1 MKNRTS
7 GFTLI
12 ELVIVIAIVG
22 ILTTIALPSYQESVR
37 KSRRRDAQSELLNF
51 VNAMERH
58 FTEVGSYCDAGGTGG
73 SNTCGAS
80 GTNDTGTASI
90 FSPSA
95 SVSTYYTFTINAM
108 NASGTSY
115 TLQAVPV
122 AGGPQASD
130 SCGTLSITQT
140 GVKSPST
147 AGCW

>member
-1 MKNRTS
+1 MINKTS

-37 KSRRRDAQSELLNF
+37 KSRRRDAQAELLNF
-51 VNAMERH
+51 ANAMERY
-58 FTEVGSYCDAGGTGG
+58 FTEAGSYCDAGGAGG
-73 SNTCGAS
+73 SNTCGVA

-90 FSPSA
+90 FSPST
-95 SVSTYYTFTINAM
+95 SVSTYYTFTISAM
-108 NASGTSY
+108 NNSGTSY
-115 TLQAVPV
+115 TLQAAPV

-130 SCGTLSITQT
+130 SCGTLTITQT

-147 AGCW
+147 VGCW